1 MKNSAIRALT
11 LAVSCLGLLATSG
24 AARADEAG
32 LYGPTAPAGS
42 AFVRTYNAGSSEL
55 ELSLGPVSIK
65 DVAPHASSDFKFLPA
80 GSYSASAAGQSLPV
94 TLQADQ
100 YYTLVQLPGGK
111 LSLVE
116 DPAFKNR
123 QKALVRLQNLS
134 DTPVSL
140 KTADGKTEVIQAVAG
155 QGRGE
160 REINPV
166 KVRLALFAGE
176 RKVGDL
182 SQVVL
187 ERGQVA
193 ALYVTGSGASLTPVW
208 VQRPAGAE

>member
-1 MKNSAIRALT
+1 MQTTIRKLALS
-11 LAVSCLGLLATSG
+11 LGCLSLGVAFNG
-24 AARADEAG
+24 AHADEGG

-42 AFVRTYNAGSSEL
+42 AFVRAYNAGSAEL
-55 ELSLGPVSIK
+55 DLSLGPISIK
-65 DVAPHASSDFKFLPA
+65 DVAPRGSSDFSFLPA

-94 TLQADQ
+94 NLKANQ
-100 YYTLVQLPGGK
+100 YYTLVQMPGGG
-111 LSLVE
+111 LNLVE

-123 QKALVRLQNLS
+123 QKALVRIQNLS

-155 QGRGE
+155 KARGD

-166 KVRLALFAGE
+166 KVRLALFSGE
-176 RKVGDL
+176 RKVSEL
-182 SQVVL
+182 SPLVL
-187 ERGQVA
+187 ERGEVA
-193 ALYVTGSGASLTPVW
+193 ALYVTGSGANLTPVW